1 MRRIPCLLIACALP
15 AACAVAFVGCERT
28 LPPLGEAVLVVDTDL
43 PVPALA
49 GTLRV
54 DVYRLPDD
62 GGEPVWIDSREVVRE
77 DPRDYPASFSVY
89 SPDPERDL
97 RVMVRLRLFPTTRV
111 RGYRGERY
119 FPRPSRDD
127 GPPQELLT
135 PPGRAE
141 GAAPRLVVRGNDVT
155 PHFEPDPAFAVD
167 RLVSFRLREGVRGE
181 VSVLLRGDCIGTQAD
196 LAGKQTCVD
205 TENVRAAVAD
215 LALTSG
221 NAAARPSQVGAWPIA
236 SGPRIPWRC
245 DDPAV
250 LAERRPGT
258 PGLYDEE
265 VCVPGGVFLQG
276 DPRADRAEVDSPF
289 EIDTGPRRVA
299 VLPRFFADKYEVT
312 VGRFRYAVVRGL
324 TDDLVLRNDAPLDF
338 SQVPRG
344 ACTWSSSPQGR
355 ESFPINCFEFS
366 EAEAFCASIG
376 GRLPTAAEWEYLATN
391 GHGLARGEPKT
402 LYPWGDAQETTCGT
416 AIVER
421 GFPSE
426 PTPHTCKP
434 TGPAPVDAI
443 ATSRS
448 PLRDISRLGLMNLAG
463 NLSEVVVDRALPSQA
478 RCHRMGSLLSPR
490 CESASA
496 VDQGAWRGSNWTDSL
511 APSVQHKDRPD
522 RRANPTVGFRCVR
535 TPSVDRAP

>member
-1 MRRIPCLLIACALP
+1 MWRPPCLLLACALP
-15 AACAVAFVGCERT
+15 AACFAGCERT
-28 LPPLGEAVLVVDTDL
+28 LPPLGEAVVVVDTDL
-43 PVPALA
+43 PVPAMA
-49 GTLRV
+49 GGLRV

-62 GGEPVWIDSREVVRE
+62 GSGPVWLESREVVRE

-89 SPDPERDL
+89 SPDPARDL
-97 RVMVRLRLFPTTRV
+97 RVMVRLRLHPTARV
-111 RGYRGERY
+111 RSYRGERY
-119 FPRPSRDD
+119 FPRPSADD
-127 GPPQELLT
+127 GPPEEILS
-135 PPGRAE
+135 PPVQAE
-141 GAAPRLVVRGNDVT
+141 GDAPRLVVRGEDVT
-155 PHFEPDPAFAVD
+155 PRTEPDPAFAVD

-181 VSVLLRGDCIGTQAD
+181 VAVVLRGDCMGTQAD
-196 LAGKQTCVD
+196 LAGQATCTE
-205 TENVRAAVAD
+205 TENVRST
-215 LALTSG
+215 LTDAPLSEG
-221 NAAARPSQVGAWPIA
+221 SAGPRPSQVGAWPIA
-236 SGPRIPWRC
+236 TGPRIPWAC
-245 DDPAV
+245 DDAA
-250 LAERRPGT
+250 LANERRAGAA
-258 PGLYDEE
+258 GLYDEE
-265 VCVPGGVFLQG
+265 VCVPGGAFLQG

-312 VGRFRYAVVRGL
+312 VGRFRAAVARGL
-324 TDDLVLRNDAPLDF
+324 SDAMVLRNDAPLDF
-338 SQVPRG
+338 SKVPAG

-355 ESFPINCFEFS
+355 ESLPLNCFELS
-366 EAEAFCASIG
+366 AAEAFCASVG

-391 GHGLARGEPKT
+391 AHGSARGEPKT

-434 TGPAPVDAI
+434 PGPAAVDAI
-443 ATSRS
+443 AASRS
-448 PLRDISRLGLMNLAG
+448 PLRDISRLGIMNLAG
-463 NLSEVVVDRALPSQA
+463 NLSELVVDRALPSQS
-478 RCHRMGSLLSPR
+478 RCHRAAGLLWPR

-535 TPSVDRAP
+535 TPRADQGAR